1 MAPRG
6 GDDGGAAAGTSDP
19 PPRLFVYGSLRMGE
33 ENEMARLLHGHSRYL
48 GPGTIRAR
56 MYAIDWCC
64 GAVSSDDPADVVH
77 GEVFELH
84 AASAGE
90 VMAALNAYEGD
101 DYALREVAV
110 ALAGETSLPAHAY
123 LFAASV
129 AGLTCVPHGR
139 WPRQARR
146 TDESG

>member
-1 MAPRG
+1 VTRIPGLPA
-6 GDDGGAAAGTSDP
+6 
-19 PPRLFVYGSLRMGE
+19 RLFVYGSLRMGE
-33 ENEMARLLHGHSRYL
+33 ENEMARLLHGRSRYL
-48 GPGTIRAR
+48 GPGTITAR
-56 MYAIDWCC
+56 MYAIDWYC
-64 GAVSSDDPADVVH
+64 GAAASSDPADVVH
-77 GEVFELH
+77 GDLFELH

-90 VMAALNAYEGD
+90 LMAALDAYEGND
-101 DYALREVAV
+101 FELREVDA
-110 ALAGETSLPAHAY
+110 ALDAETSLRAHAY